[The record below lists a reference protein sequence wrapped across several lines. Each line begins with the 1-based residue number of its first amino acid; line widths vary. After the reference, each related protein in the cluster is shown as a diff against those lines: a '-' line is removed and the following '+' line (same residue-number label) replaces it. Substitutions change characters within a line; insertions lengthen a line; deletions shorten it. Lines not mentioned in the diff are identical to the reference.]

1 MTPISGL
8 EGKVVLITG
17 GSRGIGAAL
26 SRRFASLGCR
36 VAIAYRSDH
45 ESARNL
51 AEELAGK
58 DGRCIA
64 LQADVADPEAVTAL
78 VAGTVEQFG
87 GLDILVNCAALGHY
101 RPLGKMDAAFIRS
114 ILDTNVMGTVLMT
127 EAALPH
133 LPSPGG
139 RIINFASA
147 LAYRPIPTSSVYS
160 ASKAAVVTL
169 THALAK
175 ELGPRGITVNAIAP
189 GVIETDM
196 TTKIIEE
203 RGDQILAM
211 TPLGRIGQPEDISG
225 IVTFLASPEAGRI
238 TGRTIIADGG
248 VT

>member
-1 MTPISGL
+1 MTTLTGL
-8 EGKVVLITG
+8 QGKVALVTG
-17 GSRGIGAAL
+17 GSRGIGAAV
-26 SRRFASLGCR
+26 SRHLVSLGCR
-36 VAIAYRSDH
+36 VVIAYRSDH
-45 ESARNL
+45 EAADRL
-51 AEELAGK
+51 AVELAG
-58 DGRCIA
+58 DSGACTA
-64 LQADVADPEAVTAL
+64 VQADVADPEAVTAL
-78 VAGTVEQFG
+78 MARAVEVFG

-101 RPLGKMDAAFIRS
+101 RALGKMDAAFIRS

-169 THALAK
+169 THAFAK
-175 ELGPRGITVNAIAP
+175 ELGPRGITVNAVAP

-203 RGDQILAM
+203 RGEQIIAM
-211 TPLGRIGQPEDISG
+211 TPLARIGQPGDIAG
-225 IVTFLASPEAGRI
+225 IVGFLASTEAGWV